1 MSAPFQFRD
10 RHDAGRQ
17 LGEHLQHLRSE
28 QPIVLGLARGG
39 VPVAFEVARALSS
52 PLDVLVVRKL
62 GVPSHVELAFGAI
75 GENDTRTL
83 NPELIQ
89 RLGLSRR
96 RIARVIERER
106 AELARRVERYRNGRP
121 ALELIGRTVIIVD
134 DGLATGASARVAVDV
149 ARTRE
154 AGQIVVT
161 VPVSPQETNRELQ
174 ELAIEVISLQVPPRF
189 RSVGEWY
196 DDFSQTSDDE
206 VASLLH
212 QASNPEEGTDK

>member
-1 MSAPFQFRD
+1 M
-10 RHDAGRQ
+10 
-17 LGEHLQHLRSE
+17 
-28 QPIVLGLARGG
+28 
-39 VPVAFEVARALSS
+39 PVAFEVARALSS

>member
-1 MSAPFQFRD
+1 MSDPHRFRD
-10 RHDAGRQ
+10 RRDAGRQ
-17 LGEHLQHLRSE
+17 LGQHVQHLHIER
-28 QPIVLGLARGG
+28 PIVLGLARGG

-75 GENDTRTL
+75 GENDARTL

-106 AELARRVERYRNGRP
+106 GELARRVDRYRSGRP

-149 ARTRE
+149 ARTRG
-154 AGQIVVT
+154 AARIVVA
-161 VPVSPQETNRELQ
+161 VPVSPSVTITEMQG
-174 ELAIEVISLQVPPRF
+174 LAIEVINLRAPSRF

-196 DDFSQTSDDE
+196 DDFTQTSDDE
-206 VASLLH
+206 VANLLH
-212 QASNPEEGTDK
+212 LASNPGTGPDQ